1 MPKLTCVCPAELFM
15 AAISALCYT
24 PPARFFS
31 SEWSLFCTWFSYT
44 SGFPSTC
51 TLYLHT
57 ALPMR
62 HTCIRIS
69 CQSRESFKES
79 LQYNRDAVMRGL
91 HHTASRRVLNV
102 PSQRSRH
109 AFFLAADVE
118 SQVNIDATITVRSS
132 HGPSNVRFLG
142 TGYGPCTY
150 DFERPSSYRPT
161 SRLLQPIMM
170 IGSQTEPAH
179 R

>member
-31 SEWSLFCTWFSYT
+31 SNWSLFCTWFSYT

-91 HHTASRRVLNV
+91 HHTASRRVSDV

-109 AFFLAADVE
+109 AFFLTAGVE
-118 SQVNIDATITVRSS
+118 GQVSIDAFTSANPLFARAQQRTLLENRSWPVRPRLRETLQIT
-132 HGPSNVRFLG
+132 
-142 TGYGPCTY
+142 TQY
-150 DFERPSSYRPT
+150 
-161 SRLLQPIMM
+161 
-170 IGSQTEPAH
+170 
-179 R
+179 